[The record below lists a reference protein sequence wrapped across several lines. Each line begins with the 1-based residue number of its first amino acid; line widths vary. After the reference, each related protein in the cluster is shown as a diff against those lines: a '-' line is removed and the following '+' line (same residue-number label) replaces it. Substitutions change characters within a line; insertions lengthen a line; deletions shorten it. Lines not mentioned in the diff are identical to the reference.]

1 MSCAD
6 VRLDEYLDDELS
18 EPVRTEIERHLALCG
33 ECRMELERSRRL
45 ETFLRK
51 TAPAGQAPD
60 TDRFLR
66 LVQARSR
73 RPGRWMLAVAAV
85 ALVGAAG
92 VILSA
97 LRGGAPADV
106 REELVRY
113 ALKKDAG
120 QAEAHLRA
128 AGPAAIPVLEK
139 ALGDPDVRLQV
150 AAATMLFKLLEPDQ
164 RKEDRETWNRVVAR
178 FQSPGEKN
186 AGWSL
191 MPVGLEE
198 EDAEIIPVAVSMAAE
213 GQERWAMD
221 VLKRLNRLD
230 ALARGKVLESV
241 VTLLHSDN
249 PKIQKLAL
257 DIVNE
262 LGIRFPL
269 SEIVDLLDSPELGE
283 AALKFLRQ
291 QTGKDFGRDKSAW
304 KKALEHVEDL

>member
-6 VRLDEYLDDELS
+6 VRLDEFLDGELP
-18 EPVRTEIERHLALCG
+18 EPARAEVERHLALCG
-33 ECRMELERSRRL
+33 ECREEAEKSRRL
-45 ETFLRK
+45 EALLRK
-51 TAPAGQAPD
+51 SEPAGRAPD
-60 TDRFLR
+60 ADQFFR

-73 RPGRWMLAVAAV
+73 RPSRWLFAVAAA
-85 ALVGAAG
+85 ALVGTVW

-97 LRGGAPADV
+97 LQGHAPADV

-150 AAATMLFKLLEPDQ
+150 SAATMLFKLLEPDK

-178 FQSPGEKN
+178 FQAQGEKN

-191 MPVGLEE
+191 MPVGLEV
-198 EDAEIIPVAVSMAAE
+198 EDAEIIPVAVSMATE

-249 PKIQKLAL
+249 PKVQKLAL

-269 SEIVDLLDSPELGE
+269 SEIVDLLDSPELGD
-283 AALKFLRQ
+283 AALQFLRK
-291 QTGKDFGRDKSAW
+291 QTGKDFGKDQGAW
-304 KKALEHVEDL
+304 KKALELREDL